1 MSVATSSLPIPVTGA
16 IRRARVAPWLRVSA
30 AVFAVAWGGNEFT
43 PLLVTYR
50 LDQHLSA
57 LTVNL
62 LLGAYVLGLV
72 PALLIGGPL
81 SDRFGR
87 RALALP
93 APLLALTGSAV
104 LAAGGGSAAQLF
116 VGRVFSGLALGLVMA
131 VGTAWIKE
139 LSTAPF
145 DTDADAGAGARRAAL
160 VLTVGFAL
168 GAAVAAA
175 IAQSGTAP
183 EVLPYLVNVVL
194 CALALTLMWS
204 APETRTR
211 AAHPGRLRDDLR
223 IPAAAHRR
231 FLFVVA
237 PLAPWVFGTA
247 ASAYAILPVLFSA
260 QVPGFEVGFAGLL
273 CLIALGC
280 GVAAQSLVRR
290 IDRAGSAR
298 TIVTSFAATTI
309 GLALAAGA
317 AVSMS
322 LPVAIIAAAALGT
335 AYGFLLVTGLQ
346 EVQRIAGPDDLAGLT
361 AVYYSLSYLGFFVPA
376 VLASLSPMIGYP
388 LLFGAGAVFALV
400 NLLATSA
407 AHRRY

>member
-1 MSVATSSLPIPVTGA
+1 MSLATSSLPLPTT
-16 IRRARVAPWLRVSA
+16 RSHFAPWLRVST

-50 LDQHLSA
+50 LEEHLSA
-57 LTVNL
+57 VTVNV
-62 LLGAYVLGLV
+62 LLGAYVLGIV

-81 SDRFGR
+81 SDRYGR

-93 APLLALTGSAV
+93 APVLALVGSAV
-104 LAAGGGSAAQLF
+104 LAAGGGSTAQLF

-131 VGTAWIKE
+131 VGSAWIKE
-139 LSTAPF
+139 LSLAPF
-145 DTDADAGAGARRAAL
+145 DAAADEGAGARRAAL

-168 GAAVAAA
+168 GAAVAAG

-183 EVLPYLVNVVL
+183 EVLPYVVNVAL
-194 CALALTLMWS
+194 CALSLTLMWS
-204 APETRTR
+204 APETRRR
-211 AAHPGRLRDDLR
+211 ATTSGRLRDDLK
-223 IPAAAHRR
+223 IPAASHRR
-231 FLFVVA
+231 FVFVVA

-260 QVPGFEVGFAGLL
+260 QVRGAEVGFAGLL

-280 GVAAQSLVRR
+280 GVAAQSVVRS
-290 IDRAGSAR
+290 IDRDGSAR
-298 TIVTSFAATTI
+298 TIVVSFATTAV
-309 GLALAAGA
+309 GLALAAWA
-317 AVSMS
+317 SVTML
-322 LPVAIIAAAALGT
+322 LPVAIVAAAALGT

-376 VLASLSPMIGYP
+376 LLASLSPVIGYP
-388 LLFGAGAVFALV
+388 ILFAVGGALAIVS
-400 NLLATSA
+400 LLATCA

>member
-1 MSVATSSLPIPVTGA
+1 MSLATSSLPVSVPTA
-16 IRRARVAPWLRVSA
+16 ATSPRLAPWLRVSA

-50 LDQHLSA
+50 LEEHLSA
-57 LTVNL
+57 LTVNM
-62 LLGAYVLGLV
+62 LLGAYVLGIV

-81 SDRFGR
+81 SDRYGR

-93 APLLALTGSAV
+93 APVLALAGSVV

-139 LSTAPF
+139 LSLPPF
-145 DTDADAGAGARRAAL
+145 DRRADDGAGARRAAL
-160 VLTVGFAL
+160 VLTIGFAL

-175 IAQSGTAP
+175 IAQFGPAP
-183 EVLPYLVNVVL
+183 EVFPYLVNVVL
-194 CALALTLMWS
+194 CALALALMWS
-204 APETRTR
+204 APETRPR
-211 AAHPGRLRDDLR
+211 AATPGRLRDDLA
-223 IPAAAHRR
+223 IPAAGHRR

-237 PLAPWVFGTA
+237 PLAPWVFGAA
-247 ASAYAILPVLFSA
+247 ASAYAILPVLFSG

-280 GVAAQSLVRR
+280 GVGAQSVVRR
-290 IDRAGSAR
+290 VDRAGSAR
-298 TIVTSFAATTI
+298 TIVVSFAATAA
-309 GLALAAGA
+309 GLALAAWA
-317 AVSMS
+317 ALNML
-322 LPVAIIAAAALGT
+322 LPVAIVAAAALGT

-376 VLASLSPMIGYP
+376 VLASLSPLIGYP
-388 LLFGAGAVFALV
+388 ILFGAGA
-400 NLLATSA
+400 LLAVLSLA
-407 AHRRY
+407 AAIGAHRRY

>member
-1 MSVATSSLPIPVTGA
+1 MSVATSSLPIPVAGA
-16 IRRARVAPWLRVSA
+16 RRRARVAPWLRVSA
-30 AVFAVAWGGNEFT
+30 AGGAVACGGNEFT

-50 LDQHLSA
+50 LEQHLSA

-62 LLGAYVLGLV
+62 LLGAYVLGIV

-87 RALALP
+87 RTLALP
-93 APLLALTGSAV
+93 APILALVGSAV

-145 DTDADAGAGARRAAL
+145 DTGADAGAGARRAAL

-183 EVLPYLVNVVL
+183 EVLPYLVNVAL
-194 CALALTLMWS
+194 CALALMWS

-223 IPAAAHRR
+223 IPAATHRR
-231 FLFVVA
+231 FVFVVA

-298 TIVTSFAATTI
+298 TIIASFAATAI
-309 GLALAAGA
+309 GLALAAA
-317 AVSMS
+317 AALSMS
-322 LPVAIIAAAALGT
+322 LAVAIIAAAALGT

-376 VLASLSPMIGYP
+376 VLASLSPVIGYP
-388 LLFGAGAVFALV
+388 LLFGAGTLFALV
-400 NLLATSA
+400 NLVATSA
-407 AHRRY
+407 AHRRC